1 MKDKIEQ
8 VEKAIC
14 EVNQIYD
21 LIWQGEGE
29 MAINQ
34 FSRQVTMI
42 GKILQ
47 ELISNIPA
55 LDEAG
60 VQLPVDIIMQQMN
73 NLTDALQYK
82 DEVMLADTL
91 RYEIGETL
99 NVYLEIL
106 KQPEAKDILRFIDSN
121 GEL

>member
-14 EVNQIYD
+14 EVNQTYD
-21 LIWQGEGE
+21 LIWQGEGG

-60 VQLPVDIIMQQMN
+60 VQLPVDVIMQQMH

-82 DEVMLADTL
+82 DEVRLADTL